1 MYEQCLN
8 FLGLREDPFHVSPD
22 PRFYYSTPAHESA
35 LAELLFGIETR
46 QGFMVLT
53 GEAGTGKTCLLNQ
66 ILDWLRQSQHSSAF
80 IFHTH
85 LEPIGL
91 LRSILRDF
99 GLPCQTKSKSEL
111 VATLHT
117 WLLERHA
124 ARDLP
129 VLILDE
135 AQALPLHTLD
145 ELRLLLNLETPQ
157 GKLLQIILSG
167 QPELEAKL
175 HLPALRQLRQRI
187 MFHSR
192 LRLLTEEETAAYIC
206 RRLAAAG
213 VSNPSLFPDEVV
225 KNIYASSAGIPRV
238 INLLCEHALISAYAE
253 QQQNVSTEMIR
264 RIAVDFDLQLHPLAV
279 NEPEPRPYYLRLDP
293 FPIAEQSERATGAVA
308 VQLELEENPVLAIPP
323 ATAPETPPPETT
335 APETPGPAA
344 LSPYDFVVLESSG
357 TPKYWRRYQHRSVL
371 AVLARKSAAFARKST
386 AFARRSAANARQSA
400 RFVRQLAAYA
410 RKSSGF
416 ASRTAV
422 RVRKSTGFS
431 TQFAAYARKSTE
443 FATKTGGSVGRTW
456 HTVTDPVVSYARSVA
471 QSFVHDCRLFL
482 RSLSVP
488 SPALEHG
495 SSAGGGDEKSPV
507 LRDILAPIVNWLRQP
522 ITSGPASNNR
532 SRPAS
537 SGRK

>member
-80 IFHTH
+80 IFHSH

-124 ARDLP
+124 AGDLP

-225 KNIYASSAGIPRV
+225 KDIYASSAGIPRV

-279 NEPEPRPYYLRLDP
+279 SEPEPRPYYLRLDP
-293 FPIAEQSERATGAVA
+293 SPDPFPVREKFEPTPVAVA
-308 VQLELEENPVLAIPP
+308 VQLELEENPVL
-323 ATAPETPPPETT
+323 TMPPPPPLE
-335 APETPGPAA
+335 PPLPAA
-344 LSPYDFVVLESSG
+344 RSAYDSIVLEASG
-357 TPKYWRRYQHRSVL
+357 TPKYWRRHQHRSVL
-371 AVLARKSAAFARKST
+371 TVFRRKSAAFVRKCTSFAKGFALRAPWSAAFASKTAAYVRKSNE
-386 AFARRSAANARQSA
+386 FATPI
-400 RFVRQLAAYA
+400 AAYA
-410 RKSSGF
+410 RN
-416 ASRTAV
+416 T
-422 RVRKSTGFS
+422 
-431 TQFAAYARKSTE
+431 TE
-443 FATKTGGSVGRTW
+443 FVSKTSGAVG
-456 HTVTDPVVSYARSVA
+456 HTLQVVTNLIVGYARSVV
-471 QSFVHDCRLFL
+471 QSFVPIAGFFRA
-482 RSLSVP
+482 LSP
-488 SPALEHG
+488 YLLLP
-495 SSAGGGDEKSPV
+495 
-507 LRDILAPIVNWLRQP
+507 
-522 ITSGPASNNR
+522 
-532 SRPAS
+532 
-537 SGRK
+537 